1 MAKNWTISEAA
12 EAILSGNKEDIIDIG
27 KRFPLVL
34 NAISL
39 MGKNE
44 GGMAII
50 GAIPPFITARKVEAI
65 LKDGVSVLE
74 DEIEDPKELEVEEPK
89 KETKKKASRKVQ
101 KEDVDVDTDDYEDM
115 SEIELFKLCKSKG
128 IKALPKKNKDYY
140 IDLLTNS
147 DDEDEGFDEDDE
159 EPEEKPV
166 KKAKK
171 VEKPVAKKVEKP
183 VAKKSKKET
192 LINKPV
198 VEDDDDDDDW
208 DI

>member
-1 MAKNWTISEAA
+1 MAKNWTIGEAA

-27 KRFPLVL
+27 RRFPLVL
-34 NAISL
+34 NAVSL

-50 GAIPPFITARKVEAI
+50 GAIPQHITARKVESI
-65 LKDGVSVLE
+65 LKDGVTVSE

-89 KETKKKASRKVQ
+89 KETKKRATKKTV
-101 KEDVDVDTDDYEDM
+101 KEEVDTDSDADDYEDM
-115 SEIELFKLCKSKG
+115 SEVELFKLCKSKG
-128 IKALPKKNKDYY
+128 IKAAPKKDKDYY

-147 DDEDEGFDEDDE
+147 DDDEDE

-166 KKAKK
+166 KKTKK
-171 VEKPVAKKVEKP
+171 AEKPVAKKT
-183 VAKKSKKET
+183 KKEAP
-192 LINKPV
+192 INKPV
-198 VEDDDDDDDW
+198 VEDDDDEDEDEDEDW